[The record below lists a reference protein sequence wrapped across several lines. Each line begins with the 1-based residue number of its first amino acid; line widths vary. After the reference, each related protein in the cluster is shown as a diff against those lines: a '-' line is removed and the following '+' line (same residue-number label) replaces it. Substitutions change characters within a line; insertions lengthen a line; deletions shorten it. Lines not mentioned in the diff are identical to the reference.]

1 MCGLELTLGIVS
13 NQPFLNLM
21 TATNP
26 SFFLIVNF
34 VLKEE
39 KNKEGKKER
48 RKRERKNGRKEGRT
62 GGGEGVGRRS
72 LPVLTS
78 REEKRSE
85 GALSKLLENPAWG
98 WWPPSGLK

>member
-1 MCGLELTLGIVS
+1 
-13 NQPFLNLM
+13 M

-48 RKRERKNGRKEGRT
+48 RKRERKNGRKEGRK
-62 GGGEGVGRRS
+62 GGGSGEEESACSYFQRRK
-72 LPVLTS
+72 
-78 REEKRSE
+78 EK
-85 GALSKLLENPAWG
+85 
-98 WWPPSGLK
+98 

>member
-1 MCGLELTLGIVS
+1 MGIVS

-48 RKRERKNGRKEGRT
+48 RKRERKNGRKEGRGEGREW
-62 GGGEGVGRRS
+62 GGGVCLFL
-72 LPVLTS
+72 LPERK
-78 REEKRSE
+78 REVREH
-85 GALSKLLENPAWG
+85 
-98 WWPPSGLK
+98 